1 MLIDALRARLG
12 SQEVHSFQLMG
23 EDLVAL
29 TNEDLETAAEHW
41 QQALARIPASV
52 RPRFLAAQNDVQRDA
67 HAFLRKYN
75 KSVHTRVAGYV
86 ELGKRVEFA
95 YPWPVV
101 AILGIEQ
108 VRAGIRQNRVYGLVG
123 AALERVWHPLVR
135 MTELTEDVLRR
146 TNRGIFADSTP
157 TLLYALAA
165 LAARRAGD
173 RELADALLDGPLP
186 PFMDEECGALS
197 RALVDGLD
205 LADPDERFATLAAL
219 THRHF
224 AREQAI
230 FTHHL
235 GGDRRGGAPRSRVI
249 ARLTAVRE
257 VPAPAIETGRVV
269 QRPFRLPDKFDM
281 RDHAARVDAFG
292 KAFVTSVTGS
302 RADYDVAAKY
312 VLARYA
318 V

>member
-1 MLIDALRARLG
+1 MLIEALRARLG
-12 SQEVHSFQLMG
+12 SRDVHSFQLMG
-23 EDLVAL
+23 EDLVAI
-29 TNEDLETAAEHW
+29 TGDDLRRAADEW
-41 QQALARIPASV
+41 QAAFACVPAALQ
-52 RPRFLAAQNDVQRDA
+52 PRFVAAQAAVQAEA

-75 KSVHTRVAGYV
+75 KSVHTRVAGYL
-86 ELGKRVEFA
+86 ELGKRVEFL

-108 VRAGIRQNRVYGLVG
+108 VREGIRQNRVYGLVG

-135 MTELTEDVLRR
+135 LTELTEDVLRR

-173 RELADALLDGPLP
+173 SELANALLDGPLP
-186 PFMDEECGALS
+186 PFMDEECGVLA
-197 RALVDGLD
+197 RGLVDGLLLTD
-205 LADPDERFATLAAL
+205 ADARFTALAAL

-235 GGDRRGGAPRSRVI
+235 GGDRKGGAPRSRVI

-257 VPAPAIETGRVV
+257 VPAPVIEHGRVI
-269 QRPFRLPDKFDM
+269 QRPFALPAGFDM

-292 KAFVTSVTGS
+292 RAFVSSVTHS
-302 RADYDVAAKY
+302 RADHDVATKY
-312 VLARYA
+312 VISRYA
-318 V
+318 